1 MLKDREILIKNDLK
15 SVTNQAATMYFE
27 SVTGKKELDMKKYQ
41 ELKDKIA
48 SLRFDL
54 VMVKQLIDD
63 GHQ

>member
-15 SVTNQAATMYFE
+15 SVTNQASTMYLE

-54 VMVKQLIDD
+54 VMVKQLIDE